1 MAQVTDYDVANAAG
15 SVVRADLNDIL
26 DAIKTLNAGTQNT
39 LGITSPCQLF
49 ADTTNNKLKIRSTSG
64 NAAAAQATF
73 FEIGDL
79 DTANLGLLKASGGSM
94 TGVLELDDSN
104 SASTPALCFDGDED
118 TGLFRKSANIMGFSS
133 GGTEQMVFDAN
144 GITLR
149 NEKAV
154 RFSEAVAN
162 GSNYIAL
169 KAVASVASNKTISL
183 PDESGTLL
191 TTASTINTSQLS
203 GASVTIGST
212 SVALGGTATTITGL
226 SELTVTTLNAT
237 NQNINNI
244 KNAGGAN
251 ESTADQIYEGRAKA
265 WVNFNGTGT
274 PSIRDDFGV
283 TSIGDH
289 GQGIY
294 QVNFDSNFSNTNY
307 APVGFVHRNGSTGGR
322 VICHID
328 TLIQQNVGSY
338 RFMVSGTSNAANVGL
353 VAVDVQYVFLSFFG
367 DQ

>member
-1 MAQVTDYDVANAAG
+1 LAY
-15 SVVRADLNDIL
+15 R
-26 DAIKTLNAGTQNT
+26 
-39 LGITSPCQLF
+39 C
-49 ADTTNNKLKIRSTSG
+49 
-64 NAAAAQATF
+64 
-73 FEIGDL
+73 
-79 DTANLGLLKASGGSM
+79 
-94 TGVLELDDSN
+94 
-104 SASTPALCFDGDED
+104 
-118 TGLFRKSANIMGFSS
+118 
-133 GGTEQMVFDAN
+133 
-144 GITLR
+144 
-149 NEKAV
+149 
-154 RFSEAVAN
+154 
-162 GSNYIAL
+162 AL